1 MSVYSL
7 SDTVQ
12 YYQGCHIPTERK
24 VSQKTQVKELL
35 DLIATIYNSQLV
47 CSYKSVVTR
56 IGKWCSTS
64 VDQLY

>member
-35 DLIATIYNSQLV
+35 DLIATNSLYFLVYIFSMYIYSIERRHFNSF
-47 CSYKSVVTR
+47 
-56 IGKWCSTS
+56 
-64 VDQLY
+64 D